1 MSGTTSFTPMKVN
14 DLLNRLKLLPGD
26 MRIEINNPL
35 GRFYLQDLEI
45 DALDNCISNLILI
58 EIPEETDEPELIEE
72 E

>member
-1 MSGTTSFTPMKVN
+1 MSGNSFTPMKVN

-58 EIPEETDEPELIEE
+58 EIPDEPDEPELIEE